1 MSKRRSPEQWRS
13 IMNAYESSNQT
24 QSAFCSEQG
33 LTISSFQYQLRR
45 HRSTNSDSQPE
56 PFSTAPALL
65 EITPIS
71 DRENLAITPEFDP
84 PRQPLRV
91 ELSLES
97 RAFTVDYR
105 PDQFAQ
111 LIDQFSTF
119 HDLRGAKR

>member
-1 MSKRRSPEQWRS
+1 MR
-13 IMNAYESSNQT
+13 AFESSSQT
-24 QSAFCSEQG
+24 QSAFCSERG

-45 HRSTNSDSQPE
+45 YRSTNSDTDSE
-56 PFSTAPALL
+56 PYAAPTLL

-71 DRENLAITPEFDP
+71 DRENLAITPEFDLP
-84 PRQPLRV
+84 SRSLRV

-97 RAFTVDYR
+97 RAFTVDCR
-105 PDQFAQ
+105 PDQFAE

>member
-13 IMNAYESSNQT
+13 IMSAFECSSQT
-24 QSAFCSEQG
+24 QSAFCSERG

-45 HRSTNSDSQPE
+45 HRSNKGNTKPE
-56 PFSTAPALL
+56 PSLATGLL
-65 EITPIS
+65 EITPLS
-71 DRENLAITPEFDP
+71 DRNCLSITSAAN
-84 PRQPLRV
+84 QPGRSIRV

-97 RAFTVDYR
+97 RAFTVDCR
-105 PDQFAQ
+105 PDQFAE